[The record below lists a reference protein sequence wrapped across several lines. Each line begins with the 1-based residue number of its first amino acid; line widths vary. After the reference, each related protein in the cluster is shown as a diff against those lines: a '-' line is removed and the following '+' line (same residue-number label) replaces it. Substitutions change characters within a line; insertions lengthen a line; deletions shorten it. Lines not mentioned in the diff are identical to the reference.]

1 MEEKNHTLNTVK
13 SHVSWESLNNTT
25 EIWAHKNCKGTFFK
39 TEYLEEQPDVPS
51 TRKDEGEEASNM
63 VGTTTQTSKVF
74 TNRKSARKKYA
85 YTPPWKDK
93 DLMKCI
99 ICDEEKRKKDV
110 IYH

>member
-1 MEEKNHTLNTVK
+1 MGEKNHTLNTVK

-25 EIWAHKNCKGTFFK
+25 EIWTHKNCKGTFFK
-39 TEYLEEQPDVPS
+39 TEYLEKQSDVPS